1 MLVDFDKFGMAE
13 RPVLTLAYPQ
23 GKELG
28 QLGSYKGLTYDPV
41 LTSYATINFQYS
53 YYGAE
58 GAISHL
64 YNDISSWMLIK
75 VEGVGEFIIT
85 SCEEHETGAE
95 RYLDI
100 TASTSEVQMCHRKI
114 NLLNGT
120 YKFYDLLNP
129 EETLLGKIVKYIP
142 TWKIGYVS
150 TELMSKYRTF
160 DIPDSTLYDFMMNSV
175 SQTYECIFRFDN
187 VNRVINAYSIDEAT
201 KNSDVFI
208 GYGNFLKSE
217 KIEEVSDELTNVMS
231 CYGGDGVNIASVNP
245 LGSVYLYD
253 FSHFKHM
260 MSDSLKGALEKWETL
275 YEVQRENYSKL
286 LTELKEVNGRLIT
299 AQANLRDAESE
310 KAAVEGVQSAQIAGG
325 LADTGEYQTTL
336 SKLNAVNILVAKY
349 SAEIETIEAEKNAIA
364 AEQKKINDSLKF
376 DTTTGI
382 FTEEDLLELEHFK
395 FESTHQDDNFI
406 ITDIMS
412 IVEQQEMMEQL
423 YQQCESLIKQV
434 SHPTYR
440 ITADAVNFLFV
451 EKLAT
456 YINKIY
462 DPDKPGAID
471 QLLGVKFNLEIAP
484 DEWIEPVLIKLH
496 INFDDPTDFSM
507 EFSNRYRLNDAL
519 WTYSELVGDS
529 VSATGNISF
538 DYSALK
544 TWETHRNELV
554 DFANGSLDATK
565 NKLVNS
571 SEDYTFLIDHT
582 GLRGHSVKSD
592 GTPTGRGIWLTADTL
607 AFSDDNF
614 NTVKTAVGL
623 IPIGNSYK
631 YGINGEVLIGK
642 MIFGSELTIANENN
656 TMKMDGN
663 GLIVETSTNRIM
675 LNPDDGILIQKKSG
689 NSYTNQLYA
698 DSAGNLVLAGGVT
711 ATEGSIGGFNI
722 TSNSISSPDG
732 NIKLNADGTATI
744 GMMTVG
750 TSSTTFNGKIYA
762 SNIQYG
768 TVGGYLDGGAISS
781 GTITSAELGSGAVTS
796 GKISSGA
803 VTDAAIASGTITS
816 GSLNVSNIASSGS
829 TFRNQFDSIY
839 ATEARVN
846 TLIANSAYIKWLQGE
861 PTYEGSYY
869 NVNVNGSLTASV
881 SLVANGVYANS
892 NLRSYGTLQVD
903 GASTL
908 SGNVTI
914 GGYARVTGALQIY
927 RSSAWKTVMVAGTA
941 GSVPSGAKVLYVT

>member
-28 QLGSYKGLTYDPV
+28 QLGNYKDFVYDPV
-41 LTSYATINFQYS
+41 LTSYSTISFQYP

-58 GAISHL
+58 GQISNL
-64 YNDISSWMLIK
+64 YDEIVSYMLIK
-75 VEGVGEFIIT
+75 AEGLGEFIII
-85 SCEEHETGAE
+85 SCEENATGAE

-100 TASTSEVQMCHRKI
+100 TAATSEVQMCHRKI

-129 EETLLGKIVKYIP
+129 EETLLGQIVKYIP
-142 TWKIGYVS
+142 TWKVGYVS

-160 DIPDSTLYDFMMNSV
+160 DIPDSTLYDFVMNNV

-187 VNRVINAYSIDEAT
+187 VNKTINAYSIDEAT
-201 KNSDVFI
+201 KNSDIFI
-208 GYGNFLKSE
+208 GYGNFLRSE

-260 MSDSLKGALEKWETL
+260 MSDSLKDALEKWETL
-275 YEVQRENYSKL
+275 YDVQREKYSDL
-286 LTELKEVNGRLIT
+286 LANLKEVNGRLII

-310 KAAVEGVQSAQIAGG
+310 KTAAEGVQSAQIAGG
-325 LADTGEYQTTL
+325 LTGTGEYQNTL
-336 SKLNAVNILVAKY
+336 SKLNAANALITKY
-349 SAEIETIEAEKNAIA
+349 TYEVESIKAEVQAIK
-364 AEQKKINDSLKF
+364 QKQKQINDSLKF
-376 DTTTGI
+376 DVSAGI

-406 ITDIMS
+406 ITDAMS

-423 YQQCESLIKQV
+423 YQQCERLIKQV

-440 ITADAVNFLFV
+440 ITADAVNFLFIK
-451 EKLAT
+451 KLAP
-456 YINKIY
+456 YINQVY
-462 DPDKPGAID
+462 DPDKPGTID
-471 QLLGVKFNLEIAP
+471 QLLGIKFNLEIAP

-507 EFSNRYRLNDAL
+507 EFSNRYRLNDTL
-519 WTYSELVGDS
+519 WTYSELIGDS
-529 VSATGNISF
+529 VSTSGNISF

-554 DFANGSLDATK
+554 DFANGSLDATR
-565 NKLVNS
+565 NQLVNS

-642 MIFGSELTIANENN
+642 MIFGSELTIANESN

-663 GLIVETSTNRIM
+663 GLVVETSTNRIK
-675 LNPDDGILIQKKSG
+675 LNPDDGILIQKRSG

-698 DSAGNLVLAGGVT
+698 DSSGNLVLAGGVT

-722 TSNSISSPDG
+722 TSNSISSPNG
-732 NIKLNADGTATI
+732 NIVLNADGTATI

-750 TSSTTFNGKIYA
+750 TNSTTFNGKIYA

-768 TVGGYLDGGAISS
+768 GNAGYLDGGAISS
-781 GTITSAELGSGAVTS
+781 GTITSDELGSGAVTS
-796 GKISSGA
+796 GKIDTGAVTSGKISSGA
-803 VTDAAIASGTITS
+803 ITDAKIAGGTITTDS
-816 GSLNVSNIASSGS
+816 INKSN
-829 TFRNQFDSIY
+829 FRSYFDEIY
-839 ATEARVN
+839 ATQATVK
-846 TLIANSAYIKWLQGE
+846 TLIANALSANTIYVNAL
-861 PTYEGSYY
+861 EGTVITATSTGSKFASLTVTG
-869 NVNVNGSLTASV
+869 NLGVQGSLTA
-881 SLVANGVYANS
+881 
-892 NLRSYGTLQVD
+892 T
-903 GASTL
+903 
-908 SGNVTI
+908 GNVTI
-914 GGYARVTGALQIY
+914 GNSTSDSLSVQSQATF
-927 RSSAWKTVMVAGTA
+927 SSTVKVSSGKLYLGGKVVYIAATL
-941 GSVPSGAKVLYVT
+941 PSNGKYLYVL